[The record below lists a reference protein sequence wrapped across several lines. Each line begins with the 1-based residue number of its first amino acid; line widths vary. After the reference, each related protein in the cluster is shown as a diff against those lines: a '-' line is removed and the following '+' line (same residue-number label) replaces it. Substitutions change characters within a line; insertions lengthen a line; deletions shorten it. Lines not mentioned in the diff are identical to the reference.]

1 MTKNIVNR
9 IQRREVKKETLSTL
23 HKIEIKDGI
32 VINLKG
38 REIEM

>member
-23 HKIEIKDGI
+23 RKIEIKDGI